1 MRPWRWVFVIALV
14 AGLVWAAWLTSRDEP
29 TPTASTVQSPSTTT
43 QPEQASTT
51 LTTGAL
57 SSSTTQAASREEE
70 VKAIL
75 EDLWFGWFDAIYR
88 KDEDALWAVVAT
100 QNNFEAGQN
109 AMSDEGVF
117 TRAPTAG
124 DVQLVDFEILLDR
137 PDCLVVSQQ
146 VDVSPF
152 RAGPAEFT
160 TVTVLWPD
168 DQQRWRMATQWQYVD
183 DLWIHDCDDLTR
195 ADTP

>member
-14 AGLVWAAWLTSRDEP
+14 AGLVWAAWLRSRDEP
-29 TPTASTVQSPSTTT
+29 TPTTSTVQSPSTTT
-43 QPEQASTT
+43 HPEQASTT

-100 QNNFEAGQN
+100 QQRFDAGIEAMQLP
-109 AMSDEGVF
+109 DLF
-117 TRAPTAG
+117 TSPPIRESVEVVVE
-124 DVQLVDFEILLDR
+124 DVLLDR
-137 PDCLVVSQQ
+137 PDCLVAEHEFDASAFRNGGGEGGTVS
-146 VDVSPF
+146 
-152 RAGPAEFT
+152 
-160 TVTVLWPD
+160 VLWPD
-168 DQQRWRMATQWQYVD
+168 PAGNWRFATDWQNPE
-183 DLWIHDCDDLTR
+183 DLWRGDCDNLEREDL
-195 ADTP
+195 P

>member
-14 AGLVWAAWLTSRDEP
+14 AGLVWAAWLMSRDEP
-29 TPTASTVQSPSTTT
+29 TPTTSTVQSPSTTT

-100 QNNFEAGQN
+100 EKLHDDGVSLMGQP
-109 AMSDEGVF
+109 GTF
-117 TRAPTAG
+117 TSAPVRGSSVTG
-124 DVQLVDFEILLDR
+124 QTILLDR
-137 PDCLVVSQQ
+137 QDCLVVLADLDFSAFRGPGMTAET
-146 VDVSPF
+146 VS
-152 RAGPAEFT
+152 
-160 TVTVLWPD
+160 VLWPD
-168 DQQRWRMATQWQYVD
+168 ERYGWRFATDWQHPD
-183 DLWIHDCDDLTR
+183 DLWLNDCDNL
-195 ADTP
+195 A

>member
-100 QNNFEAGQN
+100 EKLHDDGVA
-109 AMSDEGVF
+109 AMEIEGVF
-117 TRAPTAG
+117 TAQPAPG
-124 DVQLVDFEILLDR
+124 DAEVVNMRILLDR
-137 PDCLVVSQQ
+137 PDCLVVDQTVEASEFREDAPTGQE
-146 VDVSPF
+146 VS
-152 RAGPAEFT
+152 
-160 TVTVLWPD
+160 VLWPD
-168 DQQRWRMATQWQYVD
+168 DRYGWRFATSWSHPEDRWIA
-183 DLWIHDCDDLTR
+183 DCDDLER
-195 ADTP
+195 DVTP